1 MQLDII
7 PVDWRAM
14 KDAEEGRRALAR
26 AALYAR
32 LEGRAISVEH
42 LRRALADP
50 TPAGAAGGYA
60 VRFTRE
66 AAAVVKRAASLAGGA
81 PTARGLAEALR
92 RPDDA

>member
-14 KDAEEGRRALAR
+14 EDAAEGRRALAR

-32 LEGRAISVEH
+32 LEGRAISVAH

-50 TPAGAAGGYA
+50 TPAGATRDRA

-66 AAAVVKRAASLAGGA
+66 AAAVVKRAATLGGGE

-92 RPDDA
+92 RPDGA